1 MGHALT
7 GCCNDDAKGI
17 LCLDDRCYNKFLNT
31 INVFA
36 GCFKDSHWF
45 DFETVSFIIIIYY
58 YCLLFLCDLCIY
70 IYIYDMCMICLW
82 LSRTWWTG
90 KSETLQ
96 KMTVERQVNDPGRGT
111 TRGTMGNSKKT
122 SQLYAICHSWSLEF
136 ISYHFSSFMTNFPWL
151 TLLTPLMSSRYFHN
165 DPCCG
170 CGAMWSPKERERWKS
185 GKAMQWTCNVMCSA
199 ALMCLGRVLG
209 WRWSLERMKTIE
221 NQFVEPCW
229 TIVCPQNVYIY
240 IYNYKYN

>member
-1 MGHALT
+1 MSMALQDMMDGKVRDFAENDGWTT
-7 GCCNDDAKGI
+7 G
-17 LCLDDRCYNKFLNT
+17 
-31 INVFA
+31 
-36 GCFKDSHWF
+36 
-45 DFETVSFIIIIYY
+45 
-58 YCLLFLCDLCIY
+58 
-70 IYIYDMCMICLW
+70 
-82 LSRTWWTG
+82 
-90 KSETLQ
+90 
-96 KMTVERQVNDPGRGT
+96 ERSWE
-111 TRGTMGNSKKT
+111 GNNQGNHGELKKKT

-209 WRWSLERMKTIE
+209 WQWSLERMKTIE

-240 IYNYKYN
+240 IFIIINIINYVCIVISKDRTNLQTR